1 MPPVYVQAY
10 VKRGKTDAGDAAA
23 IREAVTRP
31 TMHFVAIKSPE
42 QQAILALHRTR
53 DLLVRQRT
61 QLVNMI
67 RAQLAEFGIALAKG
81 IQHALRDVQQL
92 VAGAVPN
99 IPALAITV
107 VVILAAQL
115 GDLQVR
121 IGALEKELKTWTR
134 DNAVVKRLQTIPG
147 VGIRT
152 ASALA
157 ASVTDPHQ
165 FTSGRQFAAWLGLI
179 PRVVNNDSFDRSI
192 FVAG

>member
-1 MPPVYVQAY
+1 
-10 VKRGKTDAGDAAA
+10 
-23 IREAVTRP
+23 
-31 TMHFVAIKSPE
+31 
-42 QQAILALHRTR
+42 
-53 DLLVRQRT
+53 
-61 QLVNMI
+61 MI

-92 VAGAVPN
+92 VAGPVPN

-147 VGIRT
+147 VGILT

-179 PRVVNNDSFDRSI
+179 PRVVNKDPFDRSI
-192 FVAG
+192 FAAG